1 MFESMF
7 PNEEFLPRAPD
18 PNEIVFDV
26 PQENNDIE
34 MNEPNNEMI
43 APVVNNEQ
51 NDHIYWT
58 ITSIS
63 VLFV

>member
-7 PNEEFLPRAPD
+7 SNEEFLRRAPD
-18 PNEIVFDV
+18 PNEIVLDV

-43 APVVNNEQ
+43 APDVNNEQ
-51 NDHIYWT
+51 NDYFYKCFIC
-58 ITSIS
+58 IIS
-63 VLFV
+63 

>member
-1 MFESMF
+1 MFQ
-7 PNEEFLPRAPD
+7 NEEFLRRAPD

-26 PQENNDIE
+26 PQENIDIE

-51 NDHIYWT
+51 NDHIYST

>member
-18 PNEIVFDV
+18 PNEIVLDV

-43 APVVNNEQ
+43 GPVVNNIIIC
-51 NDHIYWT
+51 DH
-58 ITSIS
+58 
-63 VLFV
+63 

>member
-51 NDHIYWT
+51 NDHIY
-58 ITSIS
+58 
-63 VLFV
+63 

>member
-7 PNEEFLPRAPD
+7 PNEEFLRRAPD
-18 PNEIVFDV
+18 PNEIVLDV

-43 APVVNNEQ
+43 ESVVNNEQ
-51 NDHIYWT
+51 NDHIY
-58 ITSIS
+58 
-63 VLFV
+63 